1 LASRRIGLS
10 SFCSIAPRCTLLAI
24 LSWPR
29 SWLVSRSLQL
39 AASRSCRGSSFA
51 YRRMKASL
59 PPLLD
64 GLSAGQNQPFPFLE
78 YENWAAVKDQS
89 QVSICQCHRKLTIN
103 LLPHVERLLTSPKED
118 RPSRGVSSTYV
129 WTRLL
134 KDVVTCRKHQP
145 SEGSLTIK

>member
-1 LASRRIGLS
+1 MVLHFLPRVARAWCPRGV
-10 SFCSIAPRCTLLAI
+10 IAARGNACCPTPLI
-24 LSWPR
+24 
-29 SWLVSRSLQL
+29 QL